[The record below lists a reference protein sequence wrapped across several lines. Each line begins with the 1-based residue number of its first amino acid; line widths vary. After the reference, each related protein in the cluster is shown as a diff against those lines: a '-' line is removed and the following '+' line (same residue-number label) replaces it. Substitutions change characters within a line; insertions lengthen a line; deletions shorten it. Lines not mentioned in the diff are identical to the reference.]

1 MTENISTWGIG
12 RLTMASTP
20 TTPVQNS
27 RIRGLVDRI
36 MGVER
41 HEALETVQYSRGQLE
56 SLGFKIV
63 ALDGH
68 FYRAQLP
75 AGYTTKMDLFDENGF
90 ALEVFDPSGRRRVR
104 QESDPADPR
113 GNPPV
118 VLIYQ

>member
-1 MTENISTWGIG
+1 
-12 RLTMASTP
+12 
-20 TTPVQNS
+20 
-27 RIRGLVDRI
+27 

-41 HEALETVQYSRGQLE
+41 HEALETVQDSRGQLE

-90 ALEVFDPSGRRRVR
+90 ALEVFDPSGRKRVR
-104 QESDPADPR
+104 QEYDPADPR